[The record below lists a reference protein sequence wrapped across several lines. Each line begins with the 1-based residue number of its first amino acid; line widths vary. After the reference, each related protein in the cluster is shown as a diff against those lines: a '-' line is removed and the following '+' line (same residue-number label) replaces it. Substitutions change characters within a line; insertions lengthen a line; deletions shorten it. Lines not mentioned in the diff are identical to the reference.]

1 LGKVKIIGITGDIGA
16 GKTEVSRILEGLG
29 AEVISADAMGRLA
42 YAPGTEGWRRVV
54 EEFGE
59 EVLAPGGEVDRT
71 KLGVTVF
78 SDERRLRKLNAIV
91 HPLIRSMVEKRL
103 EELGDRG
110 APVAVVEVVL
120 LLEAGWAGLVD
131 EVWVVAADEDVAVA
145 RAAARSGLEL
155 EAIRARARAQMPQS
169 ERVARADV
177 VVENNES
184 LESLRV
190 RVSELWKNR
199 I

>member
-1 LGKVKIIGITGDIGA
+1 MKIIGLTGGIGT

-29 AEVISADAMGRLA
+29 AQVISADAMGQLA

-54 EEFGE
+54 EEFGGD
-59 EVLAPGGEVDRT
+59 VLGPRGEVDRT
-71 KLGVTVF
+71 KLGATVF

-120 LLEAGWAGLVD
+120 LLEAGWTGLVD

-145 RAAARSGLEL
+145 RAAARSGLEP
-155 EAIRARARAQMPQS
+155 EAVRARAQAQMPQS

-177 VVENNES
+177 VIENNES

>member
-1 LGKVKIIGITGDIGA
+1 MGKVKIIGITGDIGA

>member
-1 LGKVKIIGITGDIGA
+1 VKIIGLTGGIGT

-29 AEVISADAMGRLA
+29 AQVISADAMGQLA

-54 EEFGE
+54 EEFGGD
-59 EVLAPGGEVDRT
+59 VLGPRGEVDRT
-71 KLGVTVF
+71 KLGATVF

-120 LLEAGWAGLVD
+120 LLEAGWTGLVD

-145 RAAARSGLEL
+145 RAAARSGLEP
-155 EAIRARARAQMPQS
+155 EAVRARAQAQMPQS

-177 VVENNES
+177 VIENNES

>member
-1 LGKVKIIGITGDIGA
+1 MGKVKIIGITGDIGA

-177 VVENNES
+177 VIENNES

-190 RVSELWKNR
+190 RVSEFWKNR

>member
-1 LGKVKIIGITGDIGA
+1 MKIIGITGDIGA